1 MKEHSNERVVK
12 VVGIDLAKRSFHVG
26 SISIWPSGAFTLAK
40 YGFQTVEDASS
51 QRRSG
56 ATLDGL

>member
-26 SISIWPSGAFTLAK
+26 SIWIP
-40 YGFQTVEDASS
+40 DC
-51 QRRSG
+51 
-56 ATLDGL
+56 